1 MEPAEKP
8 FTGRPG
14 ICLRG
19 LRRQAKDPSFLH
31 ELLNC
36 RFKKQCDVWN
46 VSADQAMERD
56 MLTDVGKSES
66 YQKLNGAATMQS
78 KSKLFSHNLDRVIIP
93 MEHFLLQGWDLS
105 EVKFDTL
112 VQPWPE
118 EVAEVMDP
126 TQPGTK
132 RRRVLKRSH
141 DTPIRVLTGNGMCS
155 FDLGFLMKCSFLAC
169 DHGLFEHAPVPLEE
183 FSFDLTGNDER
194 VLLTKVDMDNLD
206 AYANFEDG
214 EEHPQEEDEIEDGD

>member
-1 MEPAEKP
+1 
-8 FTGRPG
+8 
-14 ICLRG
+14 
-19 LRRQAKDPSFLH
+19 
-31 ELLNC
+31 
-36 RFKKQCDVWN
+36 
-46 VSADQAMERD
+46 

-93 MEHFLLQGWDLS
+93 M
-105 EVKFDTL
+105 
-112 VQPWPE
+112 
-118 EVAEVMDP
+118 
-126 TQPGTK
+126 
-132 RRRVLKRSH
+132 
-141 DTPIRVLTGNGMCS
+141 
-155 FDLGFLMKCSFLAC
+155 LAC